1 MHEALDSIPNTA
13 KKKRKKERKK
23 KIITKKNKVQSQTW

>member
-1 MHEALDSIPNTA
+1 MHEALDLIPNTA
-13 KKKRKKERKK
+13 KKKKERKK

>member
-13 KKKRKKERKK
+13 KKKKKKERKK
-23 KIITKKNKVQSQTW
+23 KIITKKNKVQSQTQ